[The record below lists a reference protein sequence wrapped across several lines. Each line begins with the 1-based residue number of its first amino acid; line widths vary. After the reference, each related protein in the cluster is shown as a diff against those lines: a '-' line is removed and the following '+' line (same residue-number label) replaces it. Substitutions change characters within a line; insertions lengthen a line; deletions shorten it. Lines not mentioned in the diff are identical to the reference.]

1 MNLKMGS
8 RIIAATGIAALLFAL
23 AACNQPNNASKG
35 TQGQSTQTSKD
46 ELDLKDTVSKSLTSA
61 VATLNAKKI
70 TLDPTNKKFTIEA
83 ASTATELSAKDIF
96 TGTDYNGMT
105 QEFTVTPASGSVTVA
120 SDKSKLTIGYAGNT
134 AGDTYTVTLTF
145 TKDKKVSTFNFTVIN
160 KKPQPAPTPSTDP
173 LNLKDKIV
181 PALKAA
187 VSKLSAKKITID
199 ADAKKFTIEADSKE
213 TTLSATEIF
222 SGTDFTGMTQ
232 VFTLNPA
239 SGSVTVANPASN
251 LTIGY
256 AAKTE
261 GDTYTAT
268 LTFTKDGKSSKF
280 DFIVIN
286 KKKQPPKDELK
297 LKDKVAKA
305 LANAVENLKKKDI
318 NLTAAENK
326 FVIGPDSAITE
337 LSAKEI
343 FKDGDFTGM
352 EQEFKILTAVPSVTL
367 ASDKSKLTIKVASKP
382 EGERAEV
389 QLTFKKGA
397 QVSEF
402 KFTIINKKQNAL
414 RDDLNLKDEVKKS
427 LASTAAVDKLKK
439 EGFLFDAVEKKFV
452 VPAGS
457 EAVEFFFKDYFPKN
471 QDKYKDTER
480 ELTVTPAGGSIT
492 KGFSDTELGSLDV
505 KYAKDSKNGDTFT
518 VMYKFT
524 KEDGKKVS
532 EFKFTFVNMKKKV
545 YHKNQIKGQIERCV
559 HELNGDSTLWMSTKK
574 YMYQYKNKNKAIRL
588 PKKGDKDDIKDV
600 ALTWGLKK
608 GHEHGAKIDK
618 NKEGESIVIIDD
630 ANVGSKVV
638 LTVTAALPGENMV
651 FEETPEPTNT
661 NANLAFV
668 LNIES

>member
-46 ELDLKDTVSKSLTSA
+46 ELDLKDKVSKSLTSA
-61 VATLNAKKI
+61 VTTLNAKKI

-120 SDKSKLTIGYAGNT
+120 GDKSKLTIGYAGNT

-160 KKPQPAPTPSTDP
+160 KKPQPPKPS
-173 LNLKDKIV
+173 KDELSIQSDVEKSL
-181 PALKAA
+181 AAA
-187 VSKLSAKKITID
+187 VAALGTKKITLD
-199 ADAKKFTIEADSKE
+199 ATAKKFTIEAESTVTE
-213 TTLSATEIF
+213 LSATDIF
-222 SGTDFTGMTQ
+222 KDAKFVGMTKA
-232 VFTLNPA
+232 FTLNPA
-239 SGSVTVANPASN
+239 NGSVTVASDASK
-251 LTIGY
+251 LAVGY
-256 AAKTE
+256 AKSAE
-261 GDTYTAT
+261 GDTFMVT
-268 LTFTKDGKSSKF
+268 LAFTKEGKSSKF
-280 DFIVIN
+280 DFTVIN
-286 KKKQPPKDELK
+286 KKKQPPKDDLK

-427 LASTAAVDKLKK
+427 LASTAAVEKLKK

-559 HELNGDSTLWMSTKK
+559 HELNGDPTLWMSTKK
-574 YMYQYKNKNKAIRL
+574 YMYQYKEKNKAIRL

-608 GHEHGAKIDK
+608 GYENGARIDK
-618 NKEGESIVIIDD
+618 NKDGESIVIIDD
-630 ANVGSKVV
+630 AKVGHKVV

-668 LNIES
+668 LTIES